1 MLRLLLILLVLINLG
16 LFAFFNPHT
25 LGKKTAPRAAAPAE
39 IAPEKLVIL
48 SQSALAALPK
58 RSLEPLPRVALDSLD
73 PPCFEWGILNTTNVV
88 RAKTALNKLQLNF
101 IEKLQAPTQ
110 TQRFWVYLPPLNS
123 VTDAE
128 RKTIELKKLG
138 IKDVLVMQDP
148 EWKNAISF
156 GVFLDEQRAIT
167 LLKDLKAKGVSN
179 AVQTVQ
185 NATEN
190 TVSLRLEPLTDAE
203 LIAVKKL
210 QAGLAQSTLT
220 EVSCYN

>member
-1 MLRLLLILLVLINLG
+1 
-16 LFAFFNPHT
+16 
-25 LGKKTAPRAAAPAE
+25 
-39 IAPEKLVIL
+39 
-48 SQSALAALPK
+48 
-58 RSLEPLPRVALDSLD
+58 
-73 PPCFEWGILNTTNVV
+73 V

-101 IEKLQAPTQ
+101 IEKPQAPTQ

>member
-25 LGKKTAPRAAAPAE
+25 LGKKTAPRASAPAE

-48 SQSALAALPK
+48 SQAALAALPK
-58 RSLEPLPRVALDSLD
+58 RFLEPLPRVALDSLD

-101 IEKLQAPTQ
+101 IEKPQAPTQ
-110 TQRFWVYLPPLNS
+110 TQRFWVYLPPLAS
-123 VTDAE
+123 EIDAE
-128 RKTIELKKLG
+128 RKLLALKKLG
-138 IKDVLVMQDP
+138 IKDGGVMQDS

-156 GVFLDEQRAIT
+156 GVFLDEKRAIT
-167 LLKDLKAKGVSN
+167 LLKDLQAKGVN

-185 NATEN
+185 NITEN
-190 TVSLRLEPLTDAE
+190 AVSLRLEPLTEAE
-203 LIAVKKL
+203 LAAIKKL
-210 QAGLAQSTLT
+210 QTEFTQSTLT

>member
-1 MLRLLLILLVLINLG
+1 V
-16 LFAFFNPHT
+16 
-25 LGKKTAPRAAAPAE
+25 
-39 IAPEKLVIL
+39 
-48 SQSALAALPK
+48 
-58 RSLEPLPRVALDSLD
+58 
-73 PPCFEWGILNTTNVV
+73 
-88 RAKTALNKLQLNF
+88 
-101 IEKLQAPTQ
+101 
-110 TQRFWVYLPPLNS
+110 
-123 VTDAE
+123 
-128 RKTIELKKLG
+128 

-156 GVFLDEQRAIT
+156 GVFLDEHRAIT